1 MSKREGKPGEAGV
14 EGEGEGVGIG
24 EGEGEG
30 EAIGEEGEGEGEG
43 KEGVVAFGSAMIYSI
58 TTFTFE
64 NEKRMGIQ
72 GLGREEKEEEKG
84 GPRWCDFS
92 SFVDSSM
99 DFSMPDLFGPTECES
114 PPGALHERK
123 PIHQYYLHNYEKS
136 ALHLLNKGS
145 QQLRLAQCR
154 LSDSSLESQ
163 AV

>member
-64 NEKRMGIQ
+64 NEKRMGI
-72 GLGREEKEEEKG
+72 GDWG
-84 GPRWCDFS
+84 GKRRRRRRAALVGAIFQALSTLRWTFLC
-92 SFVDSSM
+92 
-99 DFSMPDLFGPTECES
+99 LT
-114 PPGALHERK
+114 
-123 PIHQYYLHNYEKS
+123 Y
-136 ALHLLNKGS
+136 
-145 QQLRLAQCR
+145 LAQLSVNR
-154 LSDSSLESQ
+154 LLAHSMKENQYISIIFITMKSRLCIF
-163 AV
+163 